1 MAKFSVK
8 MPDDFLLKVSTLGA
22 RTDEVVGKCL
32 EAGAE
37 IAERSVR
44 SHLKGVIGKDL
55 KRKSRST
62 GELLNSLG
70 VSPIGVDK
78 KGMVNIKVG
87 FADNRTDGRSNSM
100 IAAVIEYGKLGQPP
114 KPFIKPAEK
123 AAKKEIIAA
132 MQSALDKEVGS

>member
-1 MAKFSVK
+1 MAKFSFK
-8 MPDDFLLKVSTLGA
+8 MPDEFLLKISTLGA
-22 RTDEVVGKCL
+22 RTDEIAGKCL

-37 IAERSVR
+37 VAERSVR

-55 KRKSRST
+55 KHKSRSS

-70 VSPIGVDK
+70 VSPVGVDK
-78 KGMVNIKVG
+78 KGMANIKVG
-87 FADNRTDGRSNSM
+87 FADSRTGGRSNSM
-100 IAAVIEYGKLGQPP
+100 ISAVLEYGKPGQPP

-132 MQSALDKEVGS
+132 MQAALDKEVGS